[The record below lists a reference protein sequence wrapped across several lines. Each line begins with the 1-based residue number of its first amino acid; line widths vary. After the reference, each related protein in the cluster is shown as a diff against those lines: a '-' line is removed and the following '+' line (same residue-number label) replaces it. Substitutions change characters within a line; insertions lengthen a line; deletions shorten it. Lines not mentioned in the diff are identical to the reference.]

1 MKKIMLLALAALTA
15 LSMVPSQAD
24 EGFSVSGTI
33 LGSGPSSKA
42 VGGVTE
48 LGYSCLNAQA
58 LDPDAPDEMSNLQGV
73 DGYWIA
79 LPEGVD
85 GLTGTLVSTAV
96 DADVWFYDEGCTGM
110 FDDVPG
116 NGHYEMA
123 TLGTANETG
132 PIPVGAAFAIVD
144 VAVGAAVSFTFSIA

>member
-1 MKKIMLLALAALTA
+1 MKKMLLTAVAALTA
-15 LSMVPSQAD
+15 LSMVPASAA
-24 EGFSVSGTI
+24 FSESGLI
-33 LGSGPSSKA
+33 LGSGPSSK
-42 VGGVTE
+42 VIGGVTE
-48 LGYSCLNAQA
+48 LGYSCKNAQA

-79 LPEGVD
+79 LPADVEGATAT
-85 GLTGTLVSTAV
+85 LTSTAV
-96 DADVWFYDEGCTGM
+96 DADVWFYNEGCTGL
-110 FDDVPG
+110 FTDTPG

-144 VAVGAAVSFTFSIA
+144 VAVGAAVTFTFSIA